1 MFSFCFHLST
11 LIRFRKTHTFLMRFC
26 LSSTTK
32 QPKTLMEATVR
43 DAFFGTVFKSLCFH
57 PFTLETD
64 RFRNDTFSQ
73 GSTFETVLNAFSLAL
88 VSTLGE
94 KRKIHQKLCVFARKR
109 MVGASKKFAINFSRL
124 QASFVIKRKFL
135 SYSIS
140 SKENLQQGKKIV

>member
-1 MFSFCFHLST
+1 MSLLPFLVKLNFGEPRHVIPERFSSQGKKQLTLFSFCFHLST

-57 PFTLETD
+57 LSTLETD

-73 GSTFETVLNAFSLAL
+73 GSTFETVLNAFSL
-88 VSTLGE
+88 
-94 KRKIHQKLCVFARKR
+94 VF
-109 MVGASKKFAINFSRL
+109 
-124 QASFVIKRKFL
+124 
-135 SYSIS
+135 
-140 SKENLQQGKKIV
+140 

>member
-1 MFSFCFHLST
+1 MSLLPFLVKLNFGEPRHVIPERFSSQGKKQLTLFSFCFHLST

-32 QPKTLMEATVR
+32 QPKTLMEATVQ

-73 GSTFETVLNAFSLAL
+73 GSTFETVLNAFSL
-88 VSTLGE
+88 
-94 KRKIHQKLCVFARKR
+94 VFRTR
-109 MVGASKKFAINFSRL
+109 
-124 QASFVIKRKFL
+124 FL
-135 SYSIS
+135 SF
-140 SKENLQQGKKIV
+140 